1 MWPRK
6 ISAAYDR
13 LRGADSA
20 SDSDDAEAQRFT
32 DVVDGEKQD
41 PTHNHVR
48 TPTSVQPRTRLQQA
62 RDALLFLLGILGLW
76 ILLVTA
82 WRTTL
87 HPVPR
92 AARYE
97 SRTLECGNSTA
108 EAESRGCAFDLLAHN
123 WVPQPCLDPL
133 TEAEYRAYISD
144 PDRAKGAYPYFLD
157 AEGTRRVGSEREFAL
172 LADGHPVLADQ
183 HVYTTREEHLAHC
196 KFLLRRTHRA
206 AERKVRLND
215 ENAQFWHAAH
225 CLEELSHPDRKPM
238 DELNEGFYV
247 GYSPCTIEV
256 PV

>member
-13 LRGADSA
+13 LRGADGG
-20 SDSDDAEAQRFT
+20 SDVDADSETQPFT
-32 DVVDGEKQD
+32 DGEAGKQD
-41 PTHNHVR
+41 PIYHMR
-48 TPTSVQPRTRLQQA
+48 DSARPRSRMQRA
-62 RDALLFLLGILGLW
+62 REALVYTLGILCLW

-92 AARYE
+92 AVRYE
-97 SRTLECGNSTA
+97 TRTLECGNTTD
-108 EAESRGCAFDLLAHN
+108 EAKARGCSFDLLSHN
-123 WVPQPCLDPL
+123 WVPPPCLDPL
-133 TEAEYRAYISD
+133 TESEYRAYISS
-144 PDRAKGAYPYFLD
+144 PERAMGAYPYFLD
-157 AEGTRRVGSEREFAL
+157 AEGTRRVESEDAFSM

-215 ENAQFWHAAH
+215 ENAQFWHTAH

-238 DELNEGFYV
+238 NALNEGFFV

>member
-13 LRGADSA
+13 LRGADG
-20 SDSDDAEAQRFT
+20 DDAETQPFT
-32 DVVDGEKQD
+32 DGEAEKQD
-41 PTHNHVR
+41 AGHPMSST
-48 TPTSVQPRTRLQQA
+48 TPRPRSWMHKA
-62 RDALLFLLGILGLW
+62 RSALAFTLGIFCGW

-92 AARYE
+92 TVQYTTK
-97 SRTLECGNSTA
+97 TLECGNTTA
-108 EAESRGCAFDLLAHN
+108 EAEARGCSFDLLSHN
-123 WVPQPCLDPL
+123 WVPPPCLDSQ
-133 TEAEYRAYISD
+133 TESEYRAYISS
-144 PDRAKGAYPYFLD
+144 PERALGAYPYFLD
-157 AEGTRRVGSEREFAL
+157 AEGTKRVESERAFAL
-172 LADGHPVLADQ
+172 LANGHPVLADQ

-206 AERKVRLND
+206 AQRKVRLND
-215 ENAQFWHAAH
+215 ENAGFWHTEH
-225 CLEELSHPDRKPM
+225 CLEELSHPNRKPLAA
-238 DELNEGFYV
+238 LNEGFFV